1 MRTLFVL
8 FVAAVAVYACSR
20 EEPAQGQPGAQAP
33 VEETRQ
39 VEKAADAG
47 KPLDGG
53 NAAKPLSDNSL
64 TQIVK
69 SALQSESSLDAGKID
84 VENRNGNVALH
95 GSVASEE
102 QKEKAGRIVGS
113 VGGVRNVTNNLS
125 VDPSASTGGTAGT
138 AIIPA
143 TPSAPPLTPPSGS
156 PPPRLDK

>member
-1 MRTLFVL
+1 MRTVFAL

-20 EEPAQGQPGAQAP
+20 EEPARGQPGAQAP
-33 VEETRQ
+33 IEETRQ
-39 VEKAADAG
+39 VEKAAEAG

-84 VENRNGNVALH
+84 VENRGGNVALH
-95 GSVASEE
+95 GSVGSEE

-113 VGGVRNVTNNLS
+113 VGGVRNVTNNLT
-125 VDPSASTGGTAGT
+125 VDPSASTGGTAGVPT
-138 AIIPA
+138 S
-143 TPSAPPLTPPSGS
+143 PSAPPLTPPSGS

>member
-1 MRTLFVL
+1 MRTVFAL

-33 VEETRQ
+33 IEETRQ
-39 VEKAADAG
+39 VEKAAEAG

-84 VENRNGNVALH
+84 VENRGGNVALH
-95 GSVASEE
+95 GSVGSEE

-113 VGGVRNVTNNLS
+113 VGGVRNVTNNLT
-125 VDPSASTGGTAGT
+125 VDPSASTGGTAGVPT
-138 AIIPA
+138 S
-143 TPSAPPLTPPSGS
+143 PSAPPLTPPSGS

>member
-39 VEKAADAG
+39 AEKAADAG
-47 KPLDGG
+47 
-53 NAAKPLSDNSL
+53 KPLSDNSL

>member
-8 FVAAVAVYACSR
+8 FLATVAVYACSR
-20 EEPAQGQPGAQAP
+20 EDPAQGQPGTAQAP

-39 VEKAADAG
+39 VEKAAESG
-47 KPLDGG
+47 KPLESG

-84 VENRNGNVALH
+84 VENRGGNVALH
-95 GSVASEE
+95 GSVASED

-113 VGGVRNVTNNLS
+113 VGGVRCWRS
-125 VDPSASTGGTAGT
+125 RRR
-138 AIIPA
+138 
-143 TPSAPPLTPPSGS
+143 
-156 PPPRLDK
+156 RLCCWRVR

>member
-1 MRTLFVL
+1 MRTVFAL

-20 EEPAQGQPGAQAP
+20 EEPARGQPGAQAP
-33 VEETRQ
+33 IEETRQ
-39 VEKAADAG
+39 VEKAAEAG

-84 VENRNGNVALH
+84 VENRGGNVALH
-95 GSVASEE
+95 GSVGSEE

-125 VDPSASTGGTAGT
+125 VDPSASTGGTGGVPT
-138 AIIPA
+138 S
-143 TPSAPPLTPPSGS
+143 PSAPPLTPPSGS